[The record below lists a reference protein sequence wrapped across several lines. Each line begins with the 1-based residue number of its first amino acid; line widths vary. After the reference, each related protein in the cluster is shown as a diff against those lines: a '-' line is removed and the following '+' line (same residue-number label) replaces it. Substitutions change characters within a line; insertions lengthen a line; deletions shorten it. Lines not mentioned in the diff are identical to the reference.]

1 MIEYELGGTICRT
14 AKFRTPTTIIIFK
27 LVTKP
32 NMVEFVFMD
41 SKLAEMARAQ
51 VARRQMVRTLVK
63 YDNIEPS
70 TGKSDCFLQKLLN
83 LSFALSQWQQQ

>member
-14 AKFRTPTTIIIFK
+14 AKFREPATIIIFK

-41 SKLAEMARAQ
+41 SKLAEMAPAQ
-51 VARRQMVRTLVK
+51 VAR
-63 YDNIEPS
+63 
-70 TGKSDCFLQKLLN
+70 
-83 LSFALSQWQQQ
+83 